1 MKLNIPNMVGVCGG
15 GGGGGGHVVGHK
27 KSGHPRSLLTLRN
40 AFVNVQVHI
49 LGDPFVNVQVH
60 ILGDPHSAQLRN
72 YDNNNNW
79 VKPLSHSASETV
91 ALFTV

>member
-1 MKLNIPNMVGVCGG
+1 M
-15 GGGGGGHVVGHK
+15 GHK

-49 LGDPFVNVQVH
+49 Q
-60 ILGDPHSAQLRN
+60 GDPHSAQLRN

-91 ALFTV
+91 AIFTV